1 MVKARERTE
10 KGRGQKERGAK
21 KQEAFNGM
29 AEEREWK

>member
-10 KGRGQKERGAK
+10 KGRWPK
-21 KQEAFNGM
+21 KPEAFNGM

>member
-10 KGRGQKERGAK
+10 KGRGAK